1 MDTYV
6 VLMRYTSEGRKFA
19 TPVHARKR
27 WTTIETSLKNTLRG
41 EVLSHYVTMGAYD
54 SVVTFRIPTD
64 DPERDFALFQCLIYL
79 QVPGDIEVTVLRAWE
94 FNQFAP
100 VAPQAS

>member
-19 TPVHARKR
+19 TADHARKR
-27 WTTIETSLKNTLRG
+27 WSTIEASLKNTLQG

-54 SVVTFRIPTD
+54 AVVTFRIP
-64 DPERDFALFQCLIYL
+64 PGRDFQLFQCLIYL
-79 QVPGDIEVTVLRAWE
+79 QVPGDVEIAVLRAWE

-100 VAPQAS
+100 IAPTAG